1 MRLNSPRS
9 AASSVVAPIHA
20 PAADQGSARTA
31 KERLLHTL
39 SRERHQCRPN
49 ETDTPLLRRLL
60 SQEPDEG
67 FAV

>member
-9 AASSVVAPIHA
+9 AASSAATPIHE

-31 KERLLHTL
+31 RERLLHTL
-39 SRERHQCRPN
+39 ARERHQRRPA
-49 ETDTPLLRRLL
+49 EADTPLLRHLL
-60 SQEPDEG
+60 SQEPEEG